1 MACICPRAAGHC
13 TTLSTYLGQVQKL
26 SNMEVQKL
34 SNIRRYKK
42 RDLLTT
48 AARRRP
54 DTAIRP
60 MADGGDQPIAP
71 WQPDVGGA
79 PASPPGGGQRMPAH
93 QTPGSRL
100 CPLPKRV
107 SKRKSPRKAAEN
119 GGQHEAH
126 TNGDV
131 PGSIASPISVDVA
144 PALSSNGAPPSL
156 PSCSPSSVDAL
167 RTPPSLGLGNG
178 MHPDPFAAFAKSAS
192 KLPDNRLSFSGGP
205 AKGGAALSQHMETW
219 HAERVKE
226 LVDGQRGQLV
236 RALLAEGF
244 EHDTETITSL
254 LESFSDRRTGNTR
267 FRV

>member
-1 MACICPRAAGHC
+1 
-13 TTLSTYLGQVQKL
+13 
-26 SNMEVQKL
+26 MEVQKL